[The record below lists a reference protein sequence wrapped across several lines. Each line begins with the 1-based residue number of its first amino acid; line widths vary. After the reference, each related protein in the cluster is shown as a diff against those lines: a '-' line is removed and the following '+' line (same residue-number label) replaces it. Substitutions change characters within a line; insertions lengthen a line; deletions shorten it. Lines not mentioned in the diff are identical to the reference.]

1 MRVGVKA
8 GRVLLHGNAED
19 SLISECIENL
29 NSAYNQLYVYCALN
43 VHIIKRF
50 HLLLVG
56 GVESENPH
64 EEEVGARAE
73 DENWA
78 GEG

>member
-1 MRVGVKA
+1 MRVRVKA

-19 SLISECIENL
+19 SLISVSIEN
-29 NSAYNQLYVYCALN
+29 SSYNCLLCTSFD

-56 GVESENPH
+56 GVESEHPH
-64 EEEVGARAE
+64 KEEV
-73 DENWA
+73 
-78 GEG
+78 